1 LAGNQGSAGEIDELA
16 PSVPR
21 HEYPQ
26 DKVMSRSSALQV
38 APGQV
43 FRRLVDDLGLDDK
56 DLRVIFDAEQ
66 RSIEKWMSGETL
78 PQKPTRRRLNELA
91 ALHAHLGET
100 FTSYEGARAWMRAP
114 LRYLAGLT
122 PLQVLRAGDS
132 EHTSSVEL
140 LEEALEALDSGAFL

>member
-1 LAGNQGSAGEIDELA
+1 AEAAVSHGTAI
-16 PSVPR
+16 
-21 HEYPQ
+21 
-26 DKVMSRSSALQV
+26 QV

-43 FRRLVDDLGLDDK
+43 LRLLVDDLGIEEK

-78 PQKPTRRRLNELA
+78 PQKGTRRRLNELA

-100 FTSYEGARAWMRAP
+100 FTSYEGARLWLRAP

-122 PLQVLRAGDS
+122 PLQVLRAGDT
-132 EHTSSVEL
+132 EDVSSIALVEA
-140 LEEALEALDSGAFL
+140 ALEALDSGV

>member
-1 LAGNQGSAGEIDELA
+1 VN
-16 PSVPR
+16 
-21 HEYPQ
+21 
-26 DKVMSRSSALQV
+26 RSTALHL

-43 FRRLVDDLGLDDK
+43 LRLLVDDLGFDEK
-56 DLRVIFDAEQ
+56 DLRVIFDADQ

-78 PQKPTRRRLNELA
+78 PQKETRRRLNELA

-100 FTSYEGARAWMRAP
+100 FTSYEGARLWMRAP

-132 EHTSSVEL
+132 QEMSGAALV
-140 LEEALEALDSGAFL
+140 EEALEALDSGAFL